1 MELEQEK
8 AAHEVDS
15 RRVQE
20 LSNFAEQLQSVKA
33 ELEQESTELKS
44 DKQELVL
51 KTERLLEQ
59 QVELHNS
66 ASSLKTENKIL
77 LQQVS
82 FIVSLQ
88 PVQDCVHSFTADMCA
103 ML

>member
-33 ELEQESTELKS
+33 ELEQESTEL
-44 DKQELVL
+44 
-51 KTERLLEQ
+51 
-59 QVELHNS
+59 
-66 ASSLKTENKIL
+66 
-77 LQQVS
+77 
-82 FIVSLQ
+82 
-88 PVQDCVHSFTADMCA
+88 
-103 ML
+103 